1 MSYDAKFLSIGKIPP
16 PITLPT
22 SSFFKLYSI
31 VDNKLYLSGH
41 GPSWGNDFT
50 HNLGKVGQD
59 LSVEQGIEASRVCAL
74 NLLQTT
80 RQAIKT
86 LDNVE
91 SIIEV
96 FGVVNCIDNYTEHSK
111 VLNGASELLNTIFG
125 QNGLH
130 TRVAMGTNSLPFN
143 FSVEIK
149 MIIQINN
156 NNGI

>member
-1 MSYDAKFLSIGKIPP
+1 MSYDAKFLSICKIPP
-16 PITLPT
+16 TITLPT
-22 SSFFKLYSI
+22 TSFFKLYSI

-50 HNLGKVGQD
+50 HNLGKVGHD
-59 LSVEQGIEASRVCAL
+59 LTIEQGIEASRVCVL
-74 NLLQTT
+74 NLMQTT

-96 FGVVNCIDNYTEHSK
+96 FGMVNCIDSFKEHSK
-111 VLNGASELLNTIFG
+111 VLNGASEILNFIFG
-125 QNGLH
+125 QNGIH

-149 MIIQINN
+149 MIIQIKD